1 MIRSRRFGIFL
12 QSFFTDL
19 ATDDS
24 VGDDVTDGDDG
35 VVLRTRQP
43 SNEKTG
49 VVQPRDV
56 CDVMLSTDENER

>member
-1 MIRSRRFGIFL
+1 MIRSRRFGIIFTI
-12 QSFFTDL
+12 FFTDL

-35 VVLRTRQP
+35 VILRSCQP